1 MLYKTIDPARDYNL
15 STPSSFL
22 LPEYSKGFDKSVLHK
37 NASCFETFYDK
48 FERKPKHSYI
58 HLISVAAGDYY
69 GPNSR
74 ADFYNGDSYK
84 HEFPHPEDSKKTFVI
99 LDGGI
104 KKYHSTFEKHGKC
117 YTEHVNSRHN
127 AEPQGYIVASAYNE
141 PMKRGEL
148 IIGVETEKWAED
160 IERLSNGTPMKF
172 SIGMAAPHDICSI
185 CGREAHTEDEHCEH
199 YKRMPGAIL
208 EDGNAV
214 YVISDKGLY
223 HDISRVKVPAER
235 IAFSLKKIAG
245 DDTLVNLSHKDINP
259 DALKMFMKTA
269 TAESRLNTLSKL
281 ATLYKK
287 VFTEGTLIN
296 NKGIKNLHKVF
307 MNKKASD
314 SDSVENLNKFLS
326 YANEK
331 EVLGG
336 LNHHK
341 CVLSPE
347 DFIKVF
353 APSLFN
359 AIDFDKEFNCCSPF
373 DKLLKSTDVDV
384 FCNDDT
390 YSPGKCYDVNILGA
404 IDKCKGR
411 CSVDDGVVSECI
423 AACPTY
429 DETPKITITVEN
441 YEHMSDLMKEY
452 LNYFISACTGLNDRE
467 LVSALMQMTVK

>member
-1 MLYKTIDPARDYNL
+1 MLYKTITPATDYNL
-15 STPSSFL
+15 DIPSSVI
-22 LPEYSKGFDKSVLHK
+22 LPEFSKGFDKNTLHK
-37 NASCFETFYDK
+37 QASCFENFYDK

-84 HEFPHPEDSKKTFVI
+84 HEFPHPEDNKKTFII

-104 KKYHSTFEKHGKC
+104 KKYHNTFEQHGKC
-117 YTEHVNSRHN
+117 YTEHVNSRHQ

-148 IIGVETEKWAED
+148 IIGVETEKWADD

-199 YKRMPGAIL
+199 YKRMPGAVL

-235 IAFSLKKIAG
+235 IAFSLKKIASA
-245 DDTLVNLSHKDINP
+245 DTLVDLSPKHINP
-259 DALKMFMKTA
+259 DGLKLFMKSA
-269 TAESRLNTLSKL
+269 SAERRLDTLAKL
-281 ATLYKK
+281 AALEKRILALGDKLVDKK
-287 VFTEGTLIN
+287 VLKLFSHE
-296 NKGIKNLHKVF
+296 KQ
-307 MNKKASD
+307 D
-314 SDSVENLNKFLS
+314 SDLNSAENLNKFLS

-331 EVLGG
+331 EILGG
-336 LNHHK
+336 LNKCK
-341 CVLSPE
+341 CVLSPKE
-347 DFIKVF
+347 FIKVF
-353 APSLFN
+353 APSMFDC
-359 AIDFDKEFNCCSPF
+359 IDFDKEFNCKTPF
-373 DKLLKSTDVDV
+373 NDLLQAKDIDI

-390 YSPGKCYDVNILGA
+390 YEGHKCYDVNILGA
-404 IDKCKGR
+404 IDKMVPH
-411 CSVDDGVVSECI
+411 CSMDEDVIMER
-423 AACPTY
+423 ACAMSDNPA
-429 DETPKITITVEN
+429 KITITVEN
-441 YEHMSDLMKEY
+441 YDNLSDIMKEY

-467 LVSALMQMTVK
+467 MTAAMLQM

>member
-1 MLYKTIDPARDYNL
+1 MLYKTITPANDYNL
-15 STPSSFL
+15 DIPTSAI
-22 LPEYSKGFDKSVLHK
+22 LPEFSKGFDKTVLHK
-37 NASCFETFYDK
+37 QASCFESFYDQ

-58 HLISVAAGDYY
+58 HLISVAAGDFY

-84 HEFPHPEDSKKTFVI
+84 HTFSQPENNKKTFVI

-104 KKYHSTFEKHGKC
+104 KKYHSTFDQHGKC

-148 IIGVETEKWAED
+148 IIGVETEKWADD

-185 CGREAHTEDEHCEH
+185 CGREAHTENEHCDH
-199 YKRMPGAIL
+199 YKRMPGAVL

-235 IAFSLKKIAG
+235 IAFSLKKIAS
-245 DDTLVNLSHKDINP
+245 NDIMVDLKP
-259 DALKMFMKTA
+259 KALNTEGLKLFMKSA
-269 TAESRLNTLSKL
+269 NAEKRLETLSKL
-281 ATLYKK
+281 ATIEKRIKALGDKLVDKK
-287 VFTEGTLIN
+287 VLKLFAQE
-296 NKGIKNLHKVF
+296 
-307 MNKKASD
+307 KKASGLD
-314 SDSVENLNKFLS
+314 SAANLNKFLS

-331 EVLGG
+331 ELLGG
-336 LNHHK
+336 LHKSK

-347 DFIKVF
+347 EFIKVF
-353 APSLFN
+353 APSLSDS
-359 AIDFDKEFNCCSPF
+359 IDFDSAFKCTMPF
-373 DKLLKSTDVDV
+373 SKLLSDKDIDI

-390 YSPGKCYDVNILGA
+390 YEGGKCYDINILNA
-404 IDKCKGR
+404 IDKLVPHCCMSEEAILGR
-411 CSVDDGVVSECI
+411 
-423 AACPTY
+423 ACANQNDAPA
-429 DETPKITITVEN
+429 KITITVEN
-441 YEHMSDLMKEY
+441 YENMSDIMKEY
-452 LNYFISACTGLNDRE
+452 LNYFISACTGLNDQE
-467 LVSALMQMTVK
+467 MTGALLRI

>member
-1 MLYKTIDPARDYNL
+1 MLYKTINPAQDYNL
-15 STPSSFL
+15 DIPASVL
-22 LPEYSKGFDKSVLHK
+22 LPEFSKGFDKNTLHK
-37 NASCFETFYDK
+37 QASCFENFYDK

-84 HEFPHPEDSKKTFVI
+84 HDFPHPEDNKKTFVI

-104 KKYHSTFEKHGKC
+104 KKYHSTFDEHGKC
-117 YTEHVNSRHN
+117 YTEHVNRRHK

-148 IIGVETEKWAED
+148 IIGVETEKWADD

-199 YKRMPGAIL
+199 YKRMPGAVL

-235 IAFSLKKIAG
+235 IAFSLKKIASA
-245 DDTLVNLSHKDINP
+245 DTLVDLSPKAINP
-259 DALKMFMKTA
+259 EGLKLFMKTA
-269 TAESRLNTLSKL
+269 SAEKRLSILTKL
-281 ATLYKK
+281 AALEKRIKAVGDKLVDKK
-287 VFTEGTLIN
+287 LLKAFGQEKT
-296 NKGIKNLHKVF
+296 
-307 MNKKASD
+307 ASD
-314 SDSVENLNKFLS
+314 LDSAENLNKFLS

-331 EVLGG
+331 EILGG
-336 LNHHK
+336 LNQCK
-341 CVLSPE
+341 CVLSPKE
-347 DFIKVF
+347 FIKVF
-353 APSLFN
+353 APSEFCN
-359 AIDFDKEFNCCSPF
+359 IDFDKEFSCSMPF
-373 DKLLKSTDVDV
+373 NKLLESKDIDM

-390 YSPGKCYDVNILGA
+390 YEGKKCFDINILSA
-404 IDKCKGR
+404 IGKMLGSCG
-411 CSVDDGVVSECI
+411 VSEDNLI
-423 AACPTY
+423 DRACSCSSKEPA
-429 DETPKITITVEN
+429 KITITVEN
-441 YEHMSDLMKEY
+441 YDNMSDVMKEY
-452 LNYFISACTGLNDRE
+452 LNYFLSACAGLNDKE
-467 LVSALMQMTVK
+467 LTAAMLQM

>member
-1 MLYKTIDPARDYNL
+1 MLYKTITPSSDYNL
-15 STPSSFL
+15 DIPVSVI
-22 LPEYSKGFDKSVLHK
+22 LPEFSKGFDKTVLHK
-37 NASCFETFYDK
+37 QASCFENFYDK

-84 HEFPHPEDSKKTFVI
+84 HTFPHPEDNKKTFVI

-104 KKYHSTFEKHGKC
+104 KKYHSTFDQHGKC
-117 YTEHVNSRHN
+117 YTEHVNSRHK

-141 PMKRGEL
+141 LMKRGEL
-148 IIGVETEKWAED
+148 IIGVETEKWADD

-199 YKRMPGAIL
+199 YKRMPGAVL

-235 IAFSLKKIAG
+235 IAFSLKKIASA
-245 DDTLVNLSHKDINP
+245 DTLVDLSPKTINKDG
-259 DALKMFMKTA
+259 LKLFMKSA
-269 TAESRLNTLSKL
+269 SAEKRLDILTKL
-281 ATLYKK
+281 AAIEKRIKAMGDKLVDKK
-287 VFTEGTLIN
+287 VLKLFTQE
-296 NKGIKNLHKVF
+296 
-307 MNKKASD
+307 KKASGLD
-314 SDSVENLNKFLS
+314 SAENLNKFLS

-331 EVLGG
+331 EILGG
-336 LNHHK
+336 LNQSK

-347 DFIKVF
+347 EFIKVF
-353 APSLFN
+353 APSMFN
-359 AIDFDKEFNCCSPF
+359 SIDFDKEFKCDMPF
-373 DKLLKSTDVDV
+373 SKLLEDKDIDI

-390 YSPGKCYDVNILGA
+390 YEGRKCYDLNILGA
-404 IDKCKGR
+404 IDKLIPH
-411 CSVDDGVVSECI
+411 CSMAEDVLMDR
-423 AACPTY
+423 ACACTESKPA
-429 DETPKITITVEN
+429 KITITVEN
-441 YEHMSDLMKEY
+441 YENMSDVLKEY
-452 LNYFISACTGLNDRE
+452 LNYFISACTGLNDKE
-467 LVSALMQMTVK
+467 MTAALLQI